1 LQGKHFRNL
10 ILLALLASCPMFP
23 QSISSG
29 TVTGAVSDPSGAL
42 VSDAIVH
49 LRNSVTGY
57 EQSAKTDNAGVFRF
71 NNVPQNP
78 YQLTAKGSLLRAGRW
93 VCGAHCPLA

>member
-42 VSDAIVH
+42 VSDVIVH

-57 EQSAKTDNAGVFRF
+57 EQSAKTDNAGVSVSTMFRKTPI
-71 NNVPQNP
+71 N
-78 YQLTAKGSLLRAGRW
+78 
-93 VCGAHCPLA
+93 